1 MLITTRAGETTQT
14 AAGRVDDDPGP
25 VGRREDEEDDPS
37 PVCGWVDERKQ
48 AIVSMGNDFSVF
60 GNLSENM
67 RVATL
72 LGSDASPGCKFITVD
87 TVKDHG
93 ARFRRALSLRGDAR
107 RVASEPNA
115 GGTSIVSETLS
126 MEHLQRRFAATN
138 VVTEM
143 EVKYWSPIWKKV
155 DFLVT
160 IGGSRIGVSVSR
172 AMGFPTASGFDFE
185 EAKRLIWKKMHGLII
200 ARQGIDEDM
209 SYDRSILHIFCQ
221 TQSIATMLQLA
232 FHQHLSDFVGDDT
245 GIVVLLTVADG
256 VPEIFRDDVTIL
268 QRALRTAEVN

>member
-1 MLITTRAGETTQT
+1 MLITTRTGDKAVGWAE
-14 AAGRVDDDPGP
+14 AAA
-25 VGRREDEEDDPS
+25 EDEGEWVS
-37 PVCGWVDERKQ
+37 GWVDEKKQ
-48 AIVSMGNDFSVF
+48 AIVAMGHDFSVF
-60 GNLSENM
+60 GNLSDSITLT
-67 RVATL
+67 TL
-72 LGSDASPGCKFITVD
+72 LGADASPGCKFITVD

-93 ARFRRALSLRGDAR
+93 ARFRRSLSLQGDAR

-126 MEHLQRRFAATN
+126 MEHLQRRFHATN

-143 EVKYWSPIWKKV
+143 EVKYWSPLWKKV

-160 IGGSRIGVSVSR
+160 IAGSRIGVSVSR
-172 AMGFPTASGFDFE
+172 AMGFPSPNDFDFD

-221 TQSIATMLQLA
+221 TPSIATMLQLA
-232 FHQHLSDFVGDDT
+232 FHQHLCDFVGDDT

-256 VPEIFRDDVTIL
+256 APEIFRDDVTIL
-268 QRALRTAEVN
+268 HRALQIGSAN